1 MAARILNRPLS
12 VQWQPAR
19 SDSQSAP
26 SRKLPPVALLEGAD
40 LVTKGILTLSAA
52 VEILA
57 QVHNV
62 HDLPPGEDAGTR
74 LARLLLNADEI
85 CFLAG
90 DAINPQQ
97 LADIVRGKPMRQVY
111 LDELVA
117 LLRQR
122 DKQVTVEHW

>member
-1 MAARILNRPLS
+1 MLRPRFRPD
-12 VQWQPAR
+12 WRTPAPYTTC
-19 SDSQSAP
+19 Q
-26 SRKLPPVALLEGAD
+26 
-40 LVTKGILTLSAA
+40 T
-52 VEILA
+52 
-57 QVHNV
+57 Q
-62 HDLPPGEDAGTR
+62 DAGTR

-97 LADIVRGKPMRQVY
+97 LADVVRGRPMRQVY

-122 DKQVTVEHW
+122 EKQIKVEHW

>member
-1 MAARILNRPLS
+1 
-12 VQWQPAR
+12 
-19 SDSQSAP
+19 
-26 SRKLPPVALLEGAD
+26 
-40 LVTKGILTLSAA
+40 
-52 VEILA
+52 
-57 QVHNV
+57 
-62 HDLPPGEDAGTR
+62 

-90 DAINPQQ
+90 CHQSQQ
-97 LADIVRGKPMRQVY
+97 LADIVRGKAMRQVY

>member
-1 MAARILNRPLS
+1 VWAAH
-12 VQWQPAR
+12 AT
-19 SDSQSAP
+19 SAIQT
-26 SRKLPPVALLEGAD
+26 RLEHAS
-40 LVTKGILTLSAA
+40 T
-52 VEILA
+52 
-57 QVHNV
+57 V
-62 HDLPPGEDAGTR
+62 HDLPNEQDAGTR

-97 LADIVRGKPMRQVY
+97 LADVVRGKPMRQVY

-122 DKQVTVEHW
+122 EKQVRVEHW